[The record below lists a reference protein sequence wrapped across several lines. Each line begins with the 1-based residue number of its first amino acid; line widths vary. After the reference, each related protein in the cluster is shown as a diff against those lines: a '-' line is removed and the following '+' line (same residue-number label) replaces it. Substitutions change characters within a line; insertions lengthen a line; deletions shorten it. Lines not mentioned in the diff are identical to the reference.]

1 MPEAFSHSND
11 RDRVLD
17 ATDLVA
23 LIGESVPLKAKGREH
38 VGLCPFHNDRSPS
51 MAVVTHKGNAFY
63 KCFACGASGNAIDF
77 MINYHRM
84 DFAEALRF
92 LAQRAGIE
100 LQVRSGSD
108 RAARDEAVELR
119 KAMQVALRFYRR
131 ALADAEL
138 GAPSRGVLDARGIAP
153 SMREQF
159 QLGAAPA
166 SWDRFVQHLG
176 RLADHASGKD
186 ELPDP
191 SVFERSGLVRQG
203 QKGPIDGFRNR
214 VIFPILDELSRPIA
228 FGARAIDPNDEP
240 KYLNSPESPIFK
252 KGRTL
257 YGIHAAKKSIIDS
270 KVAIITEGYTDVIAC
285 HSAGFTNVVAT
296 LGTALTR
303 DHARVLQRLC
313 ETVVLLFD
321 GDEAGQRAADRA
333 LETFFSVPV
342 DVRICTLPGG
352 MDPDDLL
359 GTADG
364 PAQFSLALDRAA
376 DALEHLV
383 AGFKARLDDKPS
395 AAGRQRVIEEM
406 CQRLGG
412 MGIADVSAL
421 RRRTVLQDLAR
432 VCDVPVHELEA
443 ALPRARAASATDAK
457 REFDGGVAHDESDG
471 DPHADAV
478 VTAPEPIQLT
488 GPQFRARSMAER
500 DLLAVLLAAPE
511 VASTRVPTGDGE
523 ALPVHELYA
532 PGVFADPLARTL
544 WGAMHARLESGLR
557 TTVQDVMADVSDP
570 SGKTLAGTLFA
581 KGIARCEAPGGAD
594 ARLIEAVADMERVL
608 ACVKSPTPRDVDALQ
623 RRIDEL
629 KAAGRRP
636 AAILRLPKEQP

>member
-1 MPEAFSHSND
+1 MPEAFGHSND

-38 VGLCPFHNDRSPS
+38 VGLCPFHEDRSPS

-84 DFAEALRF
+84 DFPDALRY

-100 LQVRSGSD
+100 LQQRGGGESN
-108 RAARDEAVELR
+108 RDEAADLR

-138 GAPSRGVLDARGIAP
+138 GAPSRAVLDARGISAG
-153 SMREQF
+153 MREAF

-176 RLADHASGKD
+176 RLSEHARTKD
-186 ELPDP
+186 ELPEP
-191 SVFERSGLVRQG
+191 GVFERSGLVRQG

-214 VIFPILDELSRPIA
+214 VIFPILDELARPIG
-228 FGARAIDPNDEP
+228 FGARKIDPDDEP
-240 KYLNSPESPIFK
+240 KYLNSPESPIFR

-257 YGIHAAKKSIIDS
+257 YGIHAAKKPIIDS

-285 HSAGFTNVVAT
+285 HAAGFTNAVAT

-303 DHARVLQRLC
+303 EHARVLQRLC
-313 ETVVLLFD
+313 ETVILLFD

-333 LETFFSVPV
+333 LETFFAVPV
-342 DVRICTLPGG
+342 DVRICTLPDRL
-352 MDPDDLL
+352 DPDDLL
-359 GTADG
+359 RQPDG
-364 PAQFSLALDRAA
+364 AVRFKAALDASV
-376 DALEHLV
+376 DALVHLV
-383 AGFKARLDDKPS
+383 GGFRARLAERPG

-406 CQRLGG
+406 CQRLGA
-412 MGIADVSAL
+412 MGIGDVPAL
-421 RRRTVLQDLAR
+421 RRRTVLQELSR
-432 VCDVPVHELEA
+432 VCEVPVHELEA
-443 ALPRARAASATDAK
+443 ALPRPRAAAAVDAPTS
-457 REFDGGVAHDESDG
+457 GVA
-471 DPHADAV
+471 DAA
-478 VTAPEPIQLT
+478 APALAPVEPILLS

-511 VASTRVPTGDGE
+511 VAGERIATPDGDS
-523 ALPVHELYA
+523 LPVHELYA
-532 PGVFADPLARTL
+532 PGVFVDPVARTL
-544 WGAMHARLESGLR
+544 WTALHARLEAGLQ
-557 TTVQDVMADVSDP
+557 TTVQDVMADVGEP
-570 SGKTLAGTLFA
+570 TAKNLAAQLFGKGV
-581 KGIARCEAPGGAD
+581 ARCEAPGGAL
-594 ARLIEAVADMERVL
+594 ARLTEAVADMERVL
-608 ACVKSPTPRDVDALQ
+608 ARVAAPTPQAVDDLR

-629 KAAGRRP
+629 KALGRRP
-636 AAILRLPKEQP
+636 TAIMRSAREDR

>member
-1 MPEAFSHSND
+1 MPEAFGQSSD

-38 VGLCPFHNDRSPS
+38 VGLCPFHEDRSPS

-84 DFAEALRF
+84 DFPDALRY

-100 LQVRSGSD
+100 LQQRGGGESS
-108 RAARDEAVELR
+108 RDESADLR

-138 GAPSRGVLDARGIAP
+138 GAPSRAVLDARGISA
-153 SMREQF
+153 SMRDAF

-166 SWDRFVQHLG
+166 SWDRFVEHLG
-176 RLADHASGKD
+176 RLADHARAKD
-186 ELPDP
+186 ELPDQG
-191 SVFERSGLVRQG
+191 VFERSGLVRQG
-203 QKGPIDGFRNR
+203 QRGPIDGFRNR
-214 VIFPILDELSRPIA
+214 VIFPILDELARPIG
-228 FGARAIDPNDEP
+228 FGARKIDPEDEP
-240 KYLNSPESPIFK
+240 KYLNSPESPIFR

-257 YGIHAAKKSIIDS
+257 YGIHAAKKPIIDS

-285 HSAGFTNVVAT
+285 HAAGFTNAVAT

-313 ETVVLLFD
+313 ETVILLFD

-333 LETFFSVPV
+333 LETFFAVPV
-342 DVRICTLPGG
+342 DVRICTLPDRL
-352 MDPDDLL
+352 DPDDLL
-359 GTADG
+359 RQPDG
-364 PAQFSLALDRAA
+364 ALRFKAALDASV
-376 DALEHLV
+376 DALVHLV
-383 AGFKARLDDKPS
+383 SGFRARLAERPG

-406 CQRLGG
+406 CQRLGS
-412 MGIADVSAL
+412 MGIGDVPAL
-421 RRRTVLQDLAR
+421 RRRTVLQELSR

-443 ALPRARAASATDAK
+443 ALPRPRTAAAEAVGG
-457 REFDGGVAHDESDG
+457 DGAGPVPQS
-471 DPHADAV
+471 PL
-478 VTAPEPIQLT
+478 APVEPVLLS

-511 VASTRVPTGDGE
+511 VAAERIATPDGDS
-523 ALPVHELYA
+523 LPVHELYA
-532 PGVFADPLARTL
+532 PGVFLDPVARTL
-544 WGAMHARLESGLR
+544 WTALHARLEAGVQP
-557 TTVQDVMADVSDP
+557 TVQDVMADVGEP
-570 SGKTLAGTLFA
+570 TAKNLAAQLFS
-581 KGIARCEAPGGAD
+581 KGVARCEAPGGAL
-594 ARLIEAVADMERVL
+594 ARLTEAVADMERVI
-608 ACVKSPTPRDVDALQ
+608 ARASEPTPQAVDDLR

-629 KAAGRRP
+629 KAIGRRP
-636 AAILRLPKEQP
+636 TAIMRSAREDR